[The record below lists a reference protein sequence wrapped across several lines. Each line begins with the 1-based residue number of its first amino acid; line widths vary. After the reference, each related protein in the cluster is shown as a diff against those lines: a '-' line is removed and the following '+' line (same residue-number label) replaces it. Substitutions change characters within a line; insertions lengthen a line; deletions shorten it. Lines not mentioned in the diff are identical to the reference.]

1 MKSSTTLYL
10 ILGVMVLAITLPAI
24 TPKPSGKTVAKSV
37 TKSIKSIPANIP
49 MIDANGTTGQIIL
62 GSTTT
67 TGYYNVAI
75 GYQATSAGENA
86 TPSKKKIKRY

>member
-1 MKSSTTLYL
+1 
-10 ILGVMVLAITLPAI
+10 MVLALALPAI

-49 MIDANGTTGQIIL
+49 MIHGNGTTGQIIL

-86 TPSKKKIKRY
+86 TPSKKKIKRH